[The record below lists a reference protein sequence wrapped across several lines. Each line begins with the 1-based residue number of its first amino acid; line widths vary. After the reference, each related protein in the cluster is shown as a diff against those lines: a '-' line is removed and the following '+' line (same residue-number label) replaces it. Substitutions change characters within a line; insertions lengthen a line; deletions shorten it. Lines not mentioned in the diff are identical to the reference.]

1 MRATLLFV
9 MLASGAFSQNLP
21 IIDNEVVTV
30 WDVTWGRVSLN
41 PVQGYPRDSVSVYL
55 AAGPIKITRPN
66 GRVSF
71 IPKHVGEVVYDPKGT
86 QQVQEGVASD
96 HPARSIVIAFKDHPM
111 PPPQNTSG
119 YPNAFPRP
127 GAKKLFENYRILVWD
142 YTWTLNVP
150 TKMHFHDKDV
160 VVVYMEN
167 GALKSTGADGQS
179 VINENSFGLVKYN
192 DRDRSHTETLIRGK
206 GRAIIVEMK

>member
-1 MRATLLFV
+1 MRAILLFILF
-9 MLASGAFSQNLP
+9 MAGAYSQGLP
-21 IIDNEVVTV
+21 IIDNELVTV
-30 WDVTWGRVSLN
+30 WDVTWGRVCVN
-41 PVQGYPRDSVSVYL
+41 PVQGHPHDSVSVYI
-55 AAGPIKITRPN
+55 AAGPIKVTRPN

-71 IPKHVGEVVYDPKGT
+71 IPKQVGEVVFEPKGL
-86 QQVQEGVASD
+86 QQVQEGAASD

-111 PPPQNTSG
+111 PPPENTSG
-119 YPNAFPRP
+119 YPNAFPRL

-142 YTWTLNVP
+142 YTWTLDVP

-167 GALKSTGADGQS
+167 GALKSTTSDGQS
-179 VINENSFGLVKYN
+179 VINENSFGLTKFN
-192 DRDRSHTETLIRGK
+192 PRNRLHTETLIRGK